1 MTDQSD
7 RDHAVWS
14 RQASDTT
21 EFVVVPPPSRPD
33 TVPGATPIVRPDHP
47 AHPRAEAGLV
57 TAAHEVSAPPPPAP
71 GRVWWRRRDPVA
83 LGSSQA
89 GSSQAGSSQAGGA
102 DAGGPEPRRVRALRL
117 GWFLG
122 AAGTVLGVG
131 LVVVLAMAISG
142 SFGGGD
148 GLPFGIHTQKQTGPP
163 LAQACPPPT
172 ATGDP
177 GYKEGPPPPP
187 GPRTTD
193 RTAGISYKSFGA
205 PFGPWHED
213 WVGGQLKV
221 HYRVGQAFV
230 TEEYSRGQYL
240 ASVLSGSVPATVND
254 GNILDLK
261 CVGQQIVADVR
272 ESYYPQPNHMD
283 KIEDKLT
290 TLGGLDAWVSIF
302 RLHFDDRKDGLKA
315 DNELVGVVTVDVG
328 KPTAAVLYVSI
339 PGTHRQ
345 YDWVVKS
352 AIDSIRR
359 A

>member
-1 MTDQSD
+1 MTDQND
-7 RDHAVWS
+7 REHAVWS
-14 RQASDTT
+14 GQASDTT
-21 EFVVVPPPSRPD
+21 EFVVVPPPVGRSGAA
-33 TVPGATPIVRPDHP
+33 PGASPIVRPDHP

-57 TAAHEVSAPPPPAP
+57 TAAHEVSAPPPDA
-71 GRVWWRRRDPVA
+71 GRGRWHRRDPIA
-83 LGSSQA
+83 LGTTA
-89 GSSQAGSSQAGGA
+89 
-102 DAGGPEPRRVRALRL
+102 PTRVRTLRL

-122 AAGTVLGVG
+122 AAGAVLGVG
-131 LVVVLAMAISG
+131 LVVVLAMAITG

-148 GLPFGIHTQKQTGPP
+148 DLPFGIHTQKQTGPP

-172 ATGDP
+172 ATGNP

-193 RTAGISYKSFGA
+193 KTAGISYKSFGA

-221 HYRVGQAFV
+221 HYRVGQSFV
-230 TEEYSRGQYL
+230 TEDYSRGQYL

-302 RLHFDDRKDGLKA
+302 RLHFDDSKDGLKA

-339 PGTHRQ
+339 PGTHKQ

-352 AIDSIRR
+352 AVDSIRR